1 MSKLLQAVYLLTIGK
16 EFSCVAGGAAKHV
29 TVVSK

>member
-1 MSKLLQAVYLLTIGK
+1 MSKLLQAVYLLMIGK
-16 EFSCVAGGAAKHV
+16 EFSCNVGGAAKHV